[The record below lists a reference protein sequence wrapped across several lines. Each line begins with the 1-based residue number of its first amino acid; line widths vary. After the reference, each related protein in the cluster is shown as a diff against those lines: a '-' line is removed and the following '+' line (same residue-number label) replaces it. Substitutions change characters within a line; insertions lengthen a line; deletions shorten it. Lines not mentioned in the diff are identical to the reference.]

1 MTAMLWKELYV
12 VGKQT
17 RTMLVCVAGFFL
29 VPHFCFMGII
39 YLLAFSAGLTYSAAY
54 DERRWDRFA
63 AMLPVSPWKIVGSK
77 YLFYMA
83 AVCGTGAVAAV
94 SGWVQTKL
102 LGGPDTTAAAAMA
115 AALAIGINAV
125 FLPTLYRLGAA
136 RFQAILSIALAGAA
150 LLAIGGLIKGSD
162 VINNIYGLF
171 IDASWRELLLAAA
184 LAAAGNIPSFY
195 LSVRFYTN
203 RRYGIYN

>member
-1 MTAMLWKELYV
+1 M

-17 RTMLVCVAGFFL
+17 RMMLVCVASFFL

-115 AALAIGINAV
+115 AALAGRAGERDIGRCRIEELERFVPACRRLLQN
-125 FLPTLYRLGAA
+125 LPYRRPRGP
-136 RFQAILSIALAGAA
+136 G
-150 LLAIGGLIKGSD
+150 
-162 VINNIYGLF
+162 
-171 IDASWRELLLAAA
+171 
-184 LAAAGNIPSFY
+184 
-195 LSVRFYTN
+195 
-203 RRYGIYN
+203 RRYSPQF

>member
-1 MTAMLWKELYV
+1 MFV
-12 VGKQT
+12 
-17 RTMLVCVAGFFL
+17 
-29 VPHFCFMGII
+29 
-39 YLLAFSAGLTYSAAY
+39 
-54 DERRWDRFA
+54 
-63 AMLPVSPWKIVGSK
+63 
-77 YLFYMA
+77 
-83 AVCGTGAVAAV
+83 
-94 SGWVQTKL
+94 

-115 AALAIGINAV
+115 AALAIGINDV

-136 RFQAILSIALAGAA
+136 RFQIILAIALTGAA
-150 LLAIGGLIKGSD
+150 LLTIGGLIKGSD